1 MIPSSAPAHQ
11 RLSLA
16 HMTVLDATPLELID
30 AAAAGGFD
38 FVGPRIMAPAPTD
51 ARLPIVGDQ
60 HLIREIQRRLNET
73 GISVLDAETFWLW
86 PETHVPDLL
95 PVLETAARL
104 GASHL
109 VVAGNDPDP
118 SRLVATFASLCE
130 AGRPLGLK
138 AMLEFMPFTHTRT
151 LAAALRVIQQAAQP
165 NAGVMVDAL
174 HVARSGTSPDDLR
187 SLDPAVLDYWQICD
201 APAAP
206 PADDDLRTEARTR
219 RLYPGEGEL
228 PLVALLDAL
237 AAAAPIAV
245 EAPCERYAS
254 LPPVERGRLCGQ
266 ATRAFLARR
275 LASQR

>member
-1 MIPSSAPAHQ
+1 MTPSSAPAHQ

-16 HMTVLDATPLELID
+16 HLTLLDATPLELID

-51 ARLPIVGDQ
+51 ARPPVVGDQ
-60 HLIREIQRRLNET
+60 HLIREIQRRLGDT
-73 GISVLDAETFWLW
+73 GIRVLDAETFWLW
-86 PETHVPDLL
+86 PETRVQDLL
-95 PVLETAARL
+95 PALETAAGL
-104 GASHL
+104 GAGYL
-109 VVAGNDPDP
+109 VVAGNDPDA

-151 LAAALRVIQQAAQP
+151 LQAALRVIQQAAQP
-165 NAGVMVDAL
+165 NAGVLVDAL
-174 HVARSGTSPDDLR
+174 HLARSGASPADLR

-201 APAAP
+201 ASAAP
-206 PADDDLRTEARTR
+206 PADGDLRTEARTR
-219 RLYPGEGEL
+219 RLYPGQGEL
-228 PLVALLDAL
+228 PLATLLDTL
-237 AAAAPIAV
+237 PAAAPIAV

-266 ATRAFLARR
+266 VTRAFLASRSETK
-275 LASQR
+275 A